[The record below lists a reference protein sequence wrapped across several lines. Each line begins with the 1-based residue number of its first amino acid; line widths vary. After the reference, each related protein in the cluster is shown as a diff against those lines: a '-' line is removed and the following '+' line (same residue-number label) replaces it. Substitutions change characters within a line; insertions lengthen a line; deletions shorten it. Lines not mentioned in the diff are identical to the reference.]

1 MKKADYYSTSC
12 KGIGG
17 RIKQRISDFRVSEIT
32 PEGKPCGITL
42 NEENLSDS
50 TELVV
55 PENKDEY
62 KYLIATMEK
71 FNLDMNEAIRRI
83 ARFNHFSRKRI
94 SYAGIK
100 DKRAVSSQR
109 ISIYNPLPE
118 RMMEFNSR
126 FMRLKEAEWRE
137 NGIELGEL
145 KGNEFEITIRGID
158 LQERE
163 IEERVKECFKEMRK
177 GIANYF
183 GEQRFGGI
191 RGITHLVGKEFVK
204 GNFKKGVM
212 LYLTESNERE
222 EEEVRNARNN
232 LRKSNDFSK
241 AVKEFPHKFRYER
254 AIINHLIKNK
264 EDFIGAFRALPKK
277 LRYLFVHA
285 YQSYLF
291 NEVINERIGK
301 GIGLKEVKGDILIEG
316 SPTAPLY
323 GFESEF
329 AGGKIGEMERKV
341 LEKEGIELKD
351 FYVKKM
357 KEMSSKGARKKIVL
371 IPERLKLL
379 SVAKDEFNEGKLKA
393 SISFR
398 LPKGDYATTVL
409 REIMKAE
416 QE

>member
-1 MKKADYYSTSC
+1 MKKASYYSTPS

-17 RIKQRISDFRVSEIT
+17 RIKQRISDFNVREIT
-32 PEGKPCGITL
+32 PEGKICEITL
-42 NEENLSDS
+42 NEKNLSDS
-50 TELVV
+50 NELVV
-55 PENKDEY
+55 PENRDEY
-62 KYLIATMEK
+62 KYLIVVMEK
-71 FNLDMNEAIRRI
+71 FNLDINEAIRRI

-100 DKRAVSSQR
+100 DKRAISSQR

-118 RMMEFNSR
+118 RMREFNSR
-126 FMRLKEAEWRE
+126 FIRLREAEWSGK
-137 NGIELGEL
+137 GIDLGEL
-145 KGNEFEITIRGID
+145 KGNEFEITIRDIE
-158 LQERE
+158 LEEKE
-163 IEERVKECFKEMRK
+163 IERRVKECSKEMKK

-204 GNFKKGVM
+204 GDFKKGVM

-232 LRKSNDFSK
+232 LKKSNDFSK
-241 AVKEFPHKFRYER
+241 AIKEFPNKVRYER
-254 AIINHLIKNK
+254 AILNHLIKNE

-285 YQSYLF
+285 YQSHLF
-291 NEVINERIGK
+291 NEVINERISK
-301 GIGLKEVKGDILIEG
+301 GIGLKGVKGDVLIDG
-316 SPTAPLY
+316 IPTAPLY

-329 AGGKIGEMERKV
+329 AGGKTGKIEKMV

-371 IPERLKLL
+371 IPERLELL

-393 SISFR
+393 MLSFG
-398 LPKGDYATTVL
+398 LPKGDYATIVL
-409 REIMKAE
+409 RELMKAD
-416 QE
+416 